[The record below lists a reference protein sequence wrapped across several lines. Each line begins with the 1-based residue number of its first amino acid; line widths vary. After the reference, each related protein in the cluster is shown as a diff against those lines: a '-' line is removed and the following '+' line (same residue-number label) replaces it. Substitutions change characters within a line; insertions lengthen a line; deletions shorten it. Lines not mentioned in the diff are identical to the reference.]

1 MARQPFLP
9 AFEHLQYAVGA
20 LVLNNRPELTSAIG
34 SCIAIWS
41 QVDNEMGNL
50 FGILLGTDSEAALEV
65 FLSLRRSANQRDAL
79 KSAAKYKLV
88 GEDNQFFEALM
99 IVYASLE
106 KERNCLAHG
115 CFGVAA
121 NDPSVL
127 LWIDIKDH
135 VHFQTDIL
143 ARLDRGDSIPDPHKR
158 LKEHMYV
165 YRKCD
170 LAGIQEDME
179 QCWNAAR
186 HFNAYIRNRS
196 GSGQLTEFK
205 RSQSFPL
212 IKAAIVQLEHKKS
225 SVSVPE
231 CQLSRTSNGS

>member
-9 AFEHLQYAVGA
+9 AFEHLQFAVGA
-20 LVLNNRPELTSAIG
+20 LVLNDRPALTSAIG
-34 SCIAIWS
+34 RCIAIWS

-79 KSAAKYKLV
+79 KSAAKYKLAD
-88 GEDNQFFEALM
+88 EEHQFFEALM

-121 NDPSVL
+121 NDPSIL

-143 ARLDRGDSIPDPHKR
+143 ARLNRGDSVPDPHKR

-165 YRKCD
+165 YRSSD
-170 LAGIQEDME
+170 LGSIQEDME

-186 HFNAYIRNRS
+186 HFNTYLRNRS
-196 GSGQLTEFK
+196 GPRQLIEFK
-205 RSQSFPL
+205 HSQSFPL
-212 IKAAIVQLEHKKS
+212 IKAALAQLERKK
-225 SVSVPE
+225 
-231 CQLSRTSNGS
+231 TGA